1 MPTTRREFLKGAA
14 AGLAAVGLG
23 GARAT
28 PARAQTAAV
37 KIGTAVLGDYA
48 LAAPVFIGIEK
59 GFFKAHGVNAEFI
72 PFRGGP
78 DLLKAV
84 VAGEVLLGISG
95 STDVL
100 VFREAGTPIKAV
112 AATTDGNHFTLN
124 VAPGI
129 AKVADL
135 KGKTIGVTR
144 IGATTWV
151 FARML
156 AKKEGWDPERDV
168 KIVALGGMDAQLA
181 AMARGEAQA
190 FVWGDGGAVIEV
202 QGKGKVLLRFDQVTP
217 TWISQLAYATEDAI
231 RDKADAI
238 RRSLQGIFQAIAFMK
253 AHPDEAARLGAKHLR
268 WPEEAVRL
276 AHKLSGPLLPADG
289 RINVEAL
296 RVMQETLLEQGVIKK
311 RLPLEEHY
319 TTAFTPVKV

>member
-1 MPTTRREFLKGAA
+1 MRSTRREFLKGAA
-14 AGLAAVGLG
+14 AGLAAAGLG
-23 GARAT
+23 VRAR
-28 PARAQTAAV
+28 PAMAQAAPV

-59 GFFKAHGVNAEFI
+59 GFFKANGLNAEFI

-78 DLLKAV
+78 DLLKGV

-100 VFREAGTPIKAV
+100 VFREAGTMIRAI
-112 AATTDGNHFTLN
+112 ATTTGGNHFTLN

-135 KGKTIGVTR
+135 RGKTIGVTR

-156 AKKEGWDPERDV
+156 AKREGWDPERDV

-181 AMARGEAQA
+181 ALARGEAQA

-202 QGKGKVLLRFDQVTP
+202 QGKGKILLRLDEVTP
-217 TWISQLAYATEDAI
+217 RWISQLAYATEEAI
-231 RDKADAI
+231 QDKADLI
-238 RRSLQGIFQAIAFMK
+238 RRSLQGIFQAIKFMK
-253 AHPDEAARLGAKHLR
+253 ANPGEAARIGAKHLR

-276 AHKLSGPLLPADG
+276 AHKISGPLLPADG
-289 RINVEAL
+289 QIDVEAL
-296 RVMQETLLEQGVIKK
+296 RIMQDTLLEQGVIKT
-311 RLPLEEHY
+311 RLPLEDHY

>member
-1 MPTTRREFLKGAA
+1 MRTSRREFLKGAA
-14 AGLAAVGLG
+14 AGLAVAGLG
-23 GARAT
+23 GIRAA
-28 PARAQTAAV
+28 PAIAQPVSV

-59 GFFKAHGVNAEFI
+59 GFFKTHGLNAEFI

-100 VFREAGTPIKAV
+100 VFREAGTPIRAV
-112 AATTDGNHFTLN
+112 ASTTDGNHFTLN
-124 VAPGI
+124 VAPEI
-129 AKVADL
+129 TRVADL

-144 IGATTWV
+144 VGATTWI

-156 AKKEGWDPERDV
+156 AKREGWDPERDV

-190 FVWGDGGAVIEV
+190 FVWGDGGSVVEV
-202 QGKGKVLLRFDQVTP
+202 QGKGKILLRLDEVTP
-217 TWISQLAYATEDAI
+217 KWISQFAYATEDAI
-231 RDKADAI
+231 RGKGDLI
-238 RRSLQGIFQAIAFMK
+238 RRGLQGIFQAIKFMK
-253 AHPDEAARLGAKHLR
+253 AHPDEAAKLGAKHLR

-289 RINVEAL
+289 RIDVEAL
-296 RVMQETLLEQGVIKK
+296 RIMQETLLEQGVIKK

-319 TTAFTPVKV
+319 TTEFTPVRV